1 MIAHFTRRSPNSVLV
16 VALIATLSAA
26 PALSEDFNLPDFGD
40 SAGAVFSRDDERAYG
55 RELMRQLR
63 NYQVVIEDPQ
73 LVEYLDTLAYRLVE
87 AANRPN
93 YSFQFVMLD
102 SPIVNA
108 FAAPG
113 GVIALHSGLLLEAE
127 RESEVAAVL
136 AHEIAHVTQHHLA
149 RALESSIKDQIPIL
163 LATLGA
169 AMAGSGHGDATQ
181 AAIVSGMALLQQRQ
195 INFTRANEKEADRVG
210 IQTLAKA
217 EFEVDGMASFFG
229 RLNRITRAN
238 SGGLQASEFLRTH
251 PLSLARVSEAKARAE
266 QVRSET
272 VRESELFDYM
282 RERIRVRS
290 ERMPGE
296 LDNYYADIAKLRPL
310 SAAERYG
317 QALTALRLGKGQRAL
332 ALLADDSAAGVDGLP
347 IALAR
352 ISAHVE
358 AEQPD
363 RARYL
368 MAKLISELPENRV
381 VVASQAQL
389 AVKLN
394 DPDLAA
400 DAHSRL
406 RSLLLRFE
414 VDPGLRELHARTAEL
429 SGDQIRAAESYAEA
443 TFLRGRA
450 RDAMSQLERLEQRS
464 DLSYYQRA
472 RIQAQ
477 IARMAPVALNEE
489 REYGN
494 YHPDDGAG

>member
-1 MIAHFTRRSPNSVLV
+1 MRRQFRFPASLA
-16 VALIATLSAA
+16 ALLLAGSAA
-26 PALSEDFNLPDFGD
+26 ATEEINLPDFGD
-40 SAGAVFSRDDERAYG
+40 SAGAIFSRDDERIYG

-73 LVEYLDTLAYRLVE
+73 LVEYLDTLAYRLE

-102 SPIVNA
+102 SPVVNA

-113 GVIALHSGLLLEAE
+113 GVVALHSGLLLEAE

-149 RALESSIKDQIPIL
+149 RALENSIKDQIPIL

-169 AMAGSGHGDATQ
+169 AIAGSGNGDATQ

-195 INFTRANEKEADRVG
+195 INFTRSNEKEADRVG
-210 IQTLAKA
+210 IQTLAKGD
-217 EFEVDGMASFFG
+217 FEVDGMASFFG
-229 RLNRITRAN
+229 RLNRITRTN
-238 SGGLQASEFLRTH
+238 SGGLKAPEFLRTH
-251 PLSLARVSEAKARAE
+251 PVSLARVSEAKARAD
-266 QVRSET
+266 QVRAPE
-272 VRESELFDYM
+272 VRESVLFDYM

-290 ERMPGE
+290 GEMPGE
-296 LDNYYADIAKLRPL
+296 LIGYYDDILKLRPL

-317 QALTALRLGKGQRAL
+317 QALAVLRLGQGERAL
-332 ALLADDSAAGVDGLP
+332 ALLESDSADGVEGLP
-347 IALAR
+347 VALAR
-352 ISAHVE
+352 IEAYVE
-358 AEQPD
+358 AGQPD
-363 RARYL
+363 QARSL
-368 MAKLISELPENRV
+368 MAGLLTALPENRV
-381 VVASQAQL
+381 VVASHAQL

-394 DPDLAA
+394 DA
-400 DAHSRL
+400 DMAEDAQGRL

-414 VDPGLRELHARTAEL
+414 YDPGLRELHARTAEL

-450 RDAMSQLERLEQRS
+450 RDAMNQLERLEQRS

-477 IARMAPVALNEE
+477 IARMAPIALNEE

-494 YHPDDGAG
+494 YHPEDDA